1 MAARSGSGERTRR
14 ERPGARLQVQP
25 QTGDRGL
32 CRGCLSRTVP
42 EAGIGLSLAC
52 PLCRRRCRR
61 RSGSWIRVPAAGAGP
76 LWQQQQPGRRRKQ
89 QPGRRRRRRRLG
101 EEAEEDAAA
110 TGPDPEPVFRAPL
123 VLSKAGDVRE
133 GLENQLRQYEPEKES
148 LKEDDESVT
157 AEIIQIILA
166 EGEHE
171 KQQMEKKKTIM
182 EQVKRDEE
190 LARKWGQ
197 DFTALVSAG
206 SLITNNVINVLS
218 SSENSRSNSAPNLSS
233 EKRPANDPVPSCPAK
248 RERSAS
254 PDSNDSI
261 SGEFNH
267 FKPIS
272 CSPCT
277 PPKKLPDGRVM
288 KPKIVKSTPRNLGCG
303 FYKPAAATTTYD
315 VNPNLLQKWGQIL
328 QERHEEM
335 VASKGTLISED
346 EGEDAAGRLGEWSE
360 IAGMELSSA
369 SCSPGLHKL
378 ECLDSLN
385 SAGSM
390 DYSESGTMP
399 ETYQEVSEG
408 WSSHMELIP
417 TQQATVEQGKG
428 SPHNTSTSSSSHM
441 GAKQSR
447 GHISGSD
454 SRSKHSSSHGKKRRH
469 KTKHTAGSRTKRAKW
484 NVNNGDIM
492 SASSLDH
499 NQQEEEDRRL
509 AARLQRRLDAERTT
523 VNRQKG
529 SEDGYP
535 LRTKANFK
543 TK

>member
-1 MAARSGSGERTRR
+1 M
-14 ERPGARLQVQP
+14 
-25 QTGDRGL
+25 
-32 CRGCLSRTVP
+32 
-42 EAGIGLSLAC
+42 
-52 PLCRRRCRR
+52 
-61 RSGSWIRVPAAGAGP
+61 
-76 LWQQQQPGRRRKQ
+76 
-89 QPGRRRRRRRLG
+89 
-101 EEAEEDAAA
+101 
-110 TGPDPEPVFRAPL
+110 
-123 VLSKAGDVRE
+123 
-133 GLENQLRQYEPEKES
+133 Y
-148 LKEDDESVT
+148 
-157 AEIIQIILA
+157 
-166 EGEHE
+166 
-171 KQQMEKKKTIM
+171 
-182 EQVKRDEE
+182 
-190 LARKWGQ
+190 
-197 DFTALVSAG
+197 
-206 SLITNNVINVLS
+206 VI
-218 SSENSRSNSAPNLSS
+218 RSNSAPNLSS

-499 NQQEEEDRRL
+499 NQQEEEDR
-509 AARLQRRLDAERTT
+509 
-523 VNRQKG
+523 
-529 SEDGYP
+529 
-535 LRTKANFK
+535 
-543 TK
+543 